1 MTFETSDCKPR
12 YRSRG
17 LLRGETSVPYATS
30 VRSSMP
36 RDLGVLTQARA
47 GDEGSTL
54 TGQLVALFAV
64 AVGIII
70 LNVFAPQILV
80 GQIAPELG
88 LAAAAAGLVAMM
100 TVLGYAAGLVFLV
113 PLADRVESR
122 RLVLYLLLI
131 AVAAA
136 ATVPLMPNALD
147 FLADLFVLG
156 AASSVAQVL
165 VPLAASMARPEI
177 RGRVVGDVM
186 SGLIV
191 GILLS
196 RPLAIG
202 LADRFGW
209 RAFFGVTASA
219 IAGLALMLAWRL
231 PRHQP
236 DTRPAYGSLLAS

>member
-1 MTFETSDCKPR
+1 MTFETSDRQLR

-100 TVLGYAAGLVFLV
+100 TVLGYAAGLVFSH
-113 PLADRVESR
+113 PLATRVRNR
-122 RLVLYLLLI
+122 RLGLF
-131 AVAAA
+131 
-136 ATVPLMPNALD
+136 
-147 FLADLFVLG
+147 FLCIPPAPPG
-156 AASSVAQVL
+156 A
-165 VPLAASMARPEI
+165 
-177 RGRVVGDVM
+177 
-186 SGLIV
+186 
-191 GILLS
+191 
-196 RPLAIG
+196 
-202 LADRFGW
+202 
-209 RAFFGVTASA
+209 
-219 IAGLALMLAWRL
+219 
-231 PRHQP
+231 
-236 DTRPAYGSLLAS
+236 